1 MTPASHYL
9 TANLHERPRT
19 PRYWLGV
26 ALALVTQ
33 EAPPL
38 YDLVVTRRDTG
49 REVMRTIADI
59 ADPEHLLEQVNED
72 LATKTVEEFFSEWR
86 VLEQPPES

>member
-1 MTPASHYL
+1 MTFAAAHL
-9 TANLHERPRT
+9 RAELVERKKT

-26 ALALVTQ
+26 AVGLLTQ

-38 YDLVVTRRDTG
+38 FDLVVTRRDTG

-59 ADPEHLLEQVNED
+59 ADPEHLLEQVNAD
-72 LATKTVEEFFSEWR
+72 LESKTVEEFFSEWR
-86 VLEQPPES
+86 VSE